1 MRFYIEHYECL
12 RGGAWG
18 WVRVAGAT
26 ATRLREAE
34 EMKKALAK
42 SEAEPEANYS
52 IMVCV
57 EDGDHE
63 IKEGLRREEFLR
75 ERGGRVL

>member
-1 MRFYIEHYECL
+1 MRMGTKFYIEHYECS

-26 ATRLREAE
+26 ATNLREAE

-42 SEAEPEANYS
+42 SDSEPEANYS
-52 IMVCV
+52 VLV
-57 EDGDHE
+57 EASE
-63 IKEGLRREEFLR
+63 AS
-75 ERGGRVL
+75 ERWY